1 MFRKKGINVCSA
13 FDGLSGAQVA
23 LDYLGIPVDK
33 YYSLEN
39 DPYAIAI
46 TQKNYPETIQLGDI
60 RKIAISN
67 HQIYVDG
74 IGGDQMPKIDL
85 FVGGFPCQDL
95 SFAGHQKG
103 FQEGSRSS
111 LFFEFLRLLD
121 EIKPTYFLVENTL
134 MKKEYQ
140 DIISEKLGVQPI
152 MINSNLVSGQERKR
166 NYWTNIPEVGQP
178 EDLGIMLSD
187 CLESKTDEI
196 LYEEPY
202 VKLNGKTKGCVG
214 YVGNEPRQAT
224 RIYSVDG
231 KSKCITALGGGQGA
245 KSGLYA
251 IPEFVD
257 RDKSYCIDANY
268 FKGGNL
274 KSYFEKRRR
283 QLVFSTDEVVLNE
296 NQKRKIDKINTTT
309 DKAGCITTAIGR
321 GGSSYE
327 YLSNVKKKTLAL
339 AKDSV
344 NLTYRKLTPTEVECL
359 QTFPKGYTEGIS
371 NTQRYKA
378 LGNAF
383 NVLTIASILAPSR
396 YHFEMAVASY
406 TKSV

>member
-1 MFRKKGINVCSA
+1 MVKE
-13 FDGLSGAQVA
+13 D
-23 LDYLGIPVDK
+23 
-33 YYSLEN
+33 
-39 DPYAIAI
+39 
-46 TQKNYPETIQLGDI
+46 
-60 RKIAISN
+60 
-67 HQIYVDG
+67 
-74 IGGDQMPKIDL
+74 IDL
-85 FVGGFPCQDL
+85 LICGFPCQDL

-103 FQEGSRSS
+103 FQEGTRSS

-152 MINSNLVSGQERKR
+152 MINSNLVSGQETKR

-187 CLESKTDEI
+187 CLESQTGEM
-196 LYEEPY
+196 
-202 VKLNGKTKGCVG
+202 
-214 YVGNEPRQAT
+214 
-224 RIYSVDG
+224 
-231 KSKCITALGGGQGA
+231 
-245 KSGLYA
+245 
-251 IPEFVD
+251 FVD

-283 QLVFSTDEVVLNE
+283 QLVFTNNE
-296 NQKRKIDKINTTT
+296 
-309 DKAGCITTAIGR
+309 
-321 GGSSYE
+321 
-327 YLSNVKKKTLAL
+327 KT
-339 AKDSV
+339 
-344 NLTYRKLTPTEVECL
+344 TYRKLKPTECECL

>member
-103 FQEGSRSS
+103 FQEGTRSS

-187 CLESKTDEI
+187 CLESETGEI

-214 YVGNEPRQAT
+214 YVGNSPKQAT

-283 QLVFSTDEVVLNE
+283 QLVFTNNE
-296 NQKRKIDKINTTT
+296 
-309 DKAGCITTAIGR
+309 
-321 GGSSYE
+321 
-327 YLSNVKKKTLAL
+327 KT
-339 AKDSV
+339 
-344 NLTYRKLTPTEVECL
+344 TYRKLTPTECECL

>member
-1 MFRKKGINVCSA
+1 MIRTKGINVCSA
-13 FDGLSGAQVA
+13 FDGISGAQVA
-23 LDYLGIPVDK
+23 LEYLGIPVDN
-33 YYSLEN
+33 YYSLET
-39 DPYAIAI
+39 DKYVISV

-60 RKIAISN
+60 RNVS
-67 HQIYVDG
+67 
-74 IGGDQMPKIDL
+74 GDQMPKIDL

-103 FQEGSRSS
+103 FQEGTRSS

-187 CLESKTDEI
+187 CLESQTGEI

-202 VKLNGKTKGCVG
+202 VKLNSKTK
-214 YVGNEPRQAT
+214 
-224 RIYSVDG
+224 
-231 KSKCITALGGGQGA
+231 
-245 KSGLYA
+245 
-251 IPEFVD
+251 FVD

-283 QLVFSTDEVVLNE
+283 QLVFTNDE
-296 NQKRKIDKINTTT
+296 
-309 DKAGCITTAIGR
+309 
-321 GGSSYE
+321 
-327 YLSNVKKKTLAL
+327 KT
-339 AKDSV
+339 
-344 NLTYRKLTPTEVECL
+344 TYRKLTPTECECL